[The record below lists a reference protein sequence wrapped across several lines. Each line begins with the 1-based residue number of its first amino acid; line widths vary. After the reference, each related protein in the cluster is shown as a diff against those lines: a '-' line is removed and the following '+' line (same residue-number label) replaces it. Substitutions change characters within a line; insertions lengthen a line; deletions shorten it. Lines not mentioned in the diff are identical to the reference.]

1 VLPNEKI
8 LATGLFTE
16 YNGQA
21 FKRIVRLQPDGQID
35 SSFDPGKGAN
45 GSIWDLAVQADGKVV
60 VAGDFSKFDGRARP
74 GIARLHADG
83 SLDTAFH
90 PDFGPN
96 TFIYAMAVQADNK
109 IVIGGYMEDLDDIEM
124 PYLIR
129 LQPDGSIDML
139 FDPFLI
145 NRPPNFMVIQ
155 KDGKFLLG
163 GSLSMLNISDNA
175 YLIRLNSD
183 GSLDSLYK
191 IGRGLNYRVTS
202 AATLKSG
209 KILAGGWFTKV
220 QGASRNFIVQLNADG
235 SLDTLF
241 NPILG
246 PNDIVNGLAVQEDG
260 KILVVG
266 DFTEYDGV
274 SRRFIAR
281 LHPDGSLDPSFHHKD
296 VGLVGL
302 LIAVGLQQDG
312 KMVVGGDYNDLDNNE
327 LNLVRL
333 HNDHTGIVESWV
345 PLAEM
350 HAYPNPTSG
359 NALLPITL
367 QAPAAVRVQVTDM
380 LGREVHSADLGLLPA
395 GTANVEL
402 KTSGLNSGMY
412 LYKVFVGKGYL
423 SGNLMVE

>member
-1 VLPNEKI
+1 
-8 LATGLFTE
+8 
-16 YNGQA
+16 
-21 FKRIVRLQPDGQID
+21 
-35 SSFDPGKGAN
+35 
-45 GSIWDLAVQADGKVV
+45 
-60 VAGDFSKFDGRARP
+60 
-74 GIARLHADG
+74 
-83 SLDTAFH
+83 
-90 PDFGPN
+90 
-96 TFIYAMAVQADNK
+96 
-109 IVIGGYMEDLDDIEM
+109 
-124 PYLIR
+124 
-129 LQPDGSIDML
+129 
-139 FDPFLI
+139 
-145 NRPPNFMVIQ
+145 
-155 KDGKFLLG
+155 LLG
-163 GSLSMLNISDNA
+163 GSFSLLNKSDNA
-175 YLIRLNSD
+175 YLIRLNAN

-191 IGRGLNYRVTS
+191 IGRGLNDWVTS
-202 AATLKSG
+202 AFILESG

-246 PNDIVNGLAVQEDG
+246 PNDVVNGLAVQEDS

-350 HAYPNPTSG
+350 HAYPNPVDNVCLVRLSS
-359 NALLPITL
+359 NVEDRATL
-367 QAPAAVRVQVTDM
+367 SLHSVDGRLIET
-380 LGREVHSADLGLLPA
+380 REVLLRNQPDIHSFPMAHLPQGVYYLRLGSQSIN
-395 GTANVEL
+395 TH
-402 KTSGLNSGMY
+402 K
-412 LYKVFVGKGYL
+412 KIIKQ
-423 SGNLMVE
+423 